1 LRIIRSICDASVE
14 QGGAN
19 LIRELGLYEAV
30 ERVADHDQAVMVR
43 ELALELVKAC
53 DGLEEA
59 RRQHHY
65 GTGYENSS
73 RSSSNTGVSVTR
85 PGTRRSSSAAMPS
98 SSSPI
103 TSSPQL
109 LRTGKSF
116 LMLAENGSGPSA
128 GRAPRVSSAATS
140 GPGVST
146 PSGGTVFR
154 PISRDGPAT
163 TGGGPSVSGIHT
175 SGSNTGSKSRLPR
188 TSHGPTKL
196 SRLSLASQRR
206 EQQMQQKTP
215 THTPIRG
222 APRVSDA
229 SLLKKERVPVATGN
243 AMSSSR
249 SRLVQ
254 ARQRRLTSGASGSS
268 DGSSVR

>member
-1 LRIIRSICDASVE
+1 
-14 QGGAN
+14 
-19 LIRELGLYEAV
+19 LGLYEAV

-59 RRQHHY
+59 RRQHHP
-65 GTGYENSS
+65 GRGYENSG

-85 PGTRRSSSAAMPS
+85 PGTRRSSSAAIPS

-116 LMLAENGSGPSA
+116 LMLAESGGGPSS
-128 GRAPRVSSAATS
+128 GRAPRVSSAATN
-140 GPGVST
+140 GPGTST

-163 TGGGPSVSGIHT
+163 TGSGSSVSGLPA
-175 SGSNTGSKSRLPR
+175 SGSSSTGTKSRLPR

-206 EQQMQQKTP
+206 EQQMQQRTP
-215 THTPIRG
+215 THTPVRG
-222 APRVSDA
+222 TPRVTDA
-229 SLLKKERVPVATGN
+229 SLLKKERAPASVAGS